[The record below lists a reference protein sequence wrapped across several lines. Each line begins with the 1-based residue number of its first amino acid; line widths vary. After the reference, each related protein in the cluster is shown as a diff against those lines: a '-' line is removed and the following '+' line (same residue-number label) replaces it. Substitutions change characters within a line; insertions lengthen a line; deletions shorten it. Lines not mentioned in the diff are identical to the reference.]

1 MSIQTTI
8 QNIWRINTQTNLNTG
23 LRHSNTLLALLALSA
38 PMSYCYADQ
47 FVLLGEAK
55 TVTLTRDGTLNVTT
69 TPYQYV
75 CQLMY
80 GPCPDILQRTDA
92 APGYYQQYVSGRM
105 YTRFSSNNGITFNG
119 YTNYIHYIGN
129 ITIPFCY
136 STPGFTAGGEFW
148 WVGTVTPGMAC
159 NVTSTPV
166 NPYTVPIR
174 TTKTGPGIHTST
186 VQINTVRLGTNAQ
199 SAPWAND
206 AKSFTIQYRIKN
218 GVPVPPDTPV
228 SCSPLTK
235 AVSLNHGTVKSTTV
249 RGHTAIAELTIKCDD
264 NAIVEAQVGTGGTT
278 GATVNLTNAGTA
290 VVSVRGDDNSWGGKK
305 QYNINNASKTI
316 NIRSIIENASPG
328 QTSTGNTVLKL
339 TYK

>member
-1 MSIQTTI
+1 MSGTV
-8 QNIWRINTQTNLNTG
+8 
-23 LRHSNTLLALLALSA
+23 A
-38 PMSYCYADQ
+38 PNMSC
-47 FVLLGEAK
+47 
-55 TVTLTRDGTLNVTT
+55 
-69 TPYQYV
+69 
-75 CQLMY
+75 
-80 GPCPDILQRTDA
+80 
-92 APGYYQQYVSGRM
+92 
-105 YTRFSSNNGITFNG
+105 
-119 YTNYIHYIGN
+119 
-129 ITIPFCY
+129 
-136 STPGFTAGGEFW
+136 FTASH
-148 WVGTVTPGMAC
+148 TA
-159 NVTSTPV
+159 

-186 VQINTVRLGTNAQ
+186 VQINTIRLGTNAQ

-228 SCSPLTK
+228 SCSTLTK
-235 AVSLNHGTVKSTTV
+235 AISLNHGTVKSTTV

-278 GATVNLTNAGTA
+278 GAIVNLTNAGTA

>member
-1 MSIQTTI
+1 MSIQTTT
-8 QNIWRINTQTNLNTG
+8 QNIGCMINQPILSTG
-23 LRHSNTLLALLALSA
+23 LHSIILSLLILSTQS
-38 PMSYCYADQ
+38 SYTYAGP
-47 FVLLGEAK
+47 FVELGSAK
-55 TVTLTRDGTLNVTT
+55 TVNLSSAGTLNVTHNSSL
-69 TPYQYV
+69 YI
-75 CQLMY
+75 CKLDEH
-80 GPCPDILQRTDA
+80 GPCPDILQRTNA
-92 APGYYQQYVSGRM
+92 APGYYQQYARGRM
-105 YTRFSSNNGITFNG
+105 YTRFSSNNGLTFNG
-119 YTNYIHYIGN
+119 QSNYVHDLGYLSL
-129 ITIPFCY
+129 PLCY
-136 STPGFTAGGEFW
+136 STPGFTAWGEFW
-148 WVGTVTPGMAC
+148 MSGTVAPNMSCFTASH
-159 NVTSTPV
+159 TA

-186 VQINTVRLGTNAQ
+186 VQINTIRLGTNAQ

-228 SCSPLTK
+228 SCSTLTK
-235 AVSLNHGTVKSTTV
+235 AISLNHGTVKSTTV

-278 GATVNLTNAGTA
+278 GAIVNLTNAGTA

>member
-8 QNIWRINTQTNLNTG
+8 QNIWRMNNQTNTTG
-23 LRHSNTLLALLALSA
+23 LHNTMKLLALTILSSTS
-38 PMSYCYADQ
+38 SYVYADQ
-47 FVLLGEAK
+47 FILLGDAK
-55 TVTLTRDGTLNVTT
+55 SVTLTHNGTLSITNNTFS
-69 TPYQYV
+69 YV
-75 CQLMY
+75 CQMMY
-80 GPCPDILQRTDA
+80 GPCPDILQRPDT
-92 APGYYQQYVSGRM
+92 APGVYQQYVSGRT
-105 YTRFSSNNGITFNG
+105 YTRLSSNNGITFNG
-119 YTNYIHYIGN
+119 STNYIHDTGYISL
-129 ITIPFCY
+129 PFCY
-136 STPGFTAGGEFW
+136 HTPGITPGGELW
-148 WVGTVTPGMAC
+148 WQGTTTPGGAC
-159 NVTSTPV
+159 NASNDTVY
-166 NPYTVPIR
+166 PYTVPIR

-186 VQINTVRLGTNAQ
+186 VQINTIRLGTNAQ

-228 SCSPLTK
+228 SCSTLTK

-264 NAIVEAQVGTGGTT
+264 NATVEAQVGTGGTT